1 MEGAE
6 LPDPRA
12 ASLALTGWAELSAV
26 CPDAG
31 WGRRARHGSSDPA
44 PGRVASGRGQD
55 PGGGGAPPASPFARR
70 CLVGAPQIAVC
81 LGGGGVSTRS
91 GAAPGTGPGP
101 PHARPAL
108 GDVRAV
114 GPASACQVTW
124 SAQSGGR
131 APGSVPVP
139 HTCAGVQ
146 MWGEGS
152 WSSSGA
158 SHSKWPPWP
167 GRLGPGLPCSEKPA
181 RKPNR
186 GVRPVPCGRLCRE
199 SHSKM
204 EQGTSAAR
212 LSHATHGSW
221 GWCCRLRGGLHRL
234 LGSLPGW
241 L

>member
-1 MEGAE
+1 MSRLAVDRTPGVAVRPLPHRLSDGASSV
-6 LPDPRA
+6 PPRSRCVWGVVACRHDP
-12 ASLALTGWAELSAV
+12 GQ
-26 CPDAG
+26 
-31 WGRRARHGSSDPA
+31 H
-44 PGRVASGRGQD
+44 PGR
-55 PGGGGAPPASPFARR
+55 
-70 CLVGAPQIAVC
+70 
-81 LGGGGVSTRS
+81 
-91 GAAPGTGPGP
+91 GPGP

-114 GPASACQVTW
+114 GPASACQMTW

-158 SHSKWPPWP
+158 SHSKWPPRP

-186 GVRPVPCGRLCRE
+186 GVRPVPCGRLCQE
-199 SHSKM
+199 SHSKL

-221 GWCCRLRGGLHRL
+221 GWCCRLRGGLPPL